1 MNSTTKQSLPR
12 NAALLAG
19 LLERLEAGNHA
30 DAAQYR
36 DVAARLAA
44 ELQSLPRDA
53 STDALLIASPAAAI
67 VYENLYY
74 EQAGLC
80 RTPLEP
86 AMAAEL
92 AAREAIAHARRPAA
106 SAT

>member
-1 MNSTTKQSLPR
+1 MNTTAKPSLPR

-19 LLERLEAGNHA
+19 LLERLEAANHA

-36 DVAARLAA
+36 DVAARLAL
-44 ELQSLPRDA
+44 ELKSLPRDK
-53 STDALLIASPAAAI
+53 SMDALLGASPAAAT

-80 RTPLEP
+80 RTKLE
-86 AMAAEL
+86 AATASEL
-92 AAREAIAHARRPAA
+92 AAREAIERARRPAA

>member
-1 MNSTTKQSLPR
+1 MSTTTKQTLPR

-36 DVAARLAA
+36 DVAHRLAD
-44 ELQSLPRDA
+44 ELKSLPRDA
-53 STDALLIASPAAAI
+53 ATDALLIASPVAATI
-67 VYENLYY
+67 YENIYY

-80 RTPLEP
+80 RTQLEL
-86 AMAAEL
+86 ATAAEL
-92 AAREAIAHARRPAA
+92 AAREAITRASRPAA
-106 SAT
+106 SPT

>member
-1 MNSTTKQSLPR
+1 MNTTTKQTLPR

-36 DVAARLAA
+36 EVAARLAQ
-44 ELQSLPRDA
+44 ELQSLPRDK
-53 STDALLIASPAAAI
+53 SMDLLLAASPVAAT

-80 RTPLEP
+80 RSRLED
-86 AMAAEL
+86 ATAAEL
-92 AAREAIAHARRPAA
+92 VAREATARAARPAA
-106 SAT
+106 PQA

>member
-1 MNSTTKQSLPR
+1 MNTTTKQTLPR

-36 DVAARLAA
+36 DVAARLAQ
-44 ELQSLPRDA
+44 ELQSLPRDKA
-53 STDALLIASPAAAI
+53 MDALLGASPAAAT

-80 RTPLEP
+80 RSQLEP
-86 AMAAEL
+86 ATAAEL
-92 AAREAIAHARRPAA
+92 AARDAIERARRPAA